1 MTHSD
6 LTTVKERHIHEEC
19 GVFGIF
25 SHQTADLASLAYYGL
40 FALQHRGQESAGIV
54 INDDGVFTSYRDTG
68 LVNEVFTPE
77 HLATL
82 GLGNIVVGHVRYATT
97 GSDNKR
103 NVQPLVINHHKGR
116 MALAHNG
123 NLTNSMEL
131 RDQLEKQG
139 SIFHTSTDS
148 EVIAYIIVQERLRC
162 GSIEAAVSAAMNRIE
177 GAYSLVI
184 SSPTKLIAARDPHG
198 FRPLCM
204 GRRPGGEI
212 VFASESCA
220 LDAVGA
226 VFERD
231 LLPGEIVIVTADGI
245 KLDRSHCDTA
255 RRSMCVFEFIYFA
268 RPDSVIDGCS
278 VNLARRRAGAF
289 LAQEHPV
296 EADVVI
302 GVPDS
307 GLDAALGYA
316 EESGI
321 PYAIG
326 FTKNKYIGRTFI
338 SPDQSMRETGV
349 NIKLNP
355 IRAVV
360 EGKRVVM
367 IDDSIV
373 RGTTCRRTIE
383 LLRRAGAKEI
393 HMRVSA
399 PPFVKPC
406 YYGTDIDDEEKLIAN
421 HHSVEEIGRIIGVDS
436 LGYLSMEHVV
446 RLAGDAD
453 EGFCTACFGGGYP
466 TSIPKN
472 GGKDRFQQ
480 RIHGSKK

>member
-1 MTHSD
+1 
-6 LTTVKERHIHEEC
+6 
-19 GVFGIF
+19 
-25 SHQTADLASLAYYGL
+25 
-40 FALQHRGQESAGIV
+40 
-54 INDDGVFTSYRDTG
+54 
-68 LVNEVFTPE
+68 
-77 HLATL
+77 
-82 GLGNIVVGHVRYATT
+82 
-97 GSDNKR
+97 
-103 NVQPLVINHHKGR
+103 

-204 GRRPGGEI
+204 GRRQDGEI

-231 LLPGEIVIVTADGI
+231 LLPGEIVIVTSEGI

-255 RRSMCVFEFIYFA
+255 KRSMCVFEFIYFA

-278 VNLARRRAGAF
+278 VNLARKRAGAF

-316 EESGI
+316 EKSGI

-326 FTKNKYIGRTFI
+326 FTKNKYIGRTF
-338 SPDQSMRETGV
+338 
-349 NIKLNP
+349 K
-355 IRAVV
+355 
-360 EGKRVVM
+360 
-367 IDDSIV
+367 
-373 RGTTCRRTIE
+373 
-383 LLRRAGAKEI
+383 
-393 HMRVSA
+393 
-399 PPFVKPC
+399 
-406 YYGTDIDDEEKLIAN
+406 
-421 HHSVEEIGRIIGVDS
+421 IGRA
-436 LGYLSMEHVV
+436 HV
-446 RLAGDAD
+446 
-453 EGFCTACFGGGYP
+453 
-466 TSIPKN
+466 
-472 GGKDRFQQ
+472 
-480 RIHGSKK
+480 